1 MSRSPRSLSDRI
13 RLLGAFLLIGNL
25 PAPDSPAEWM
35 YIAPMD
41 NLVSSDLIV
50 VGVLEDPI
58 LDSIAGIDYESGTI
72 AVAEVVVGPPVPDRS
87 VTLRWSN
94 PTGRIC
100 PRVDNATH
108 EATKKLWLLTLG
120 DDGDYRA
127 DNPWRVIDLED
138 LTERSQARELWEELR
153 RLEPDRRSPAQES
166 VLAFLDRLL
175 VAPAGS

>member
-1 MSRSPRSLSDRI
+1 MFGPVVV
-13 RLLGAFLLIGNL
+13 AV
-25 PAPDSPAEWM
+25 P
-35 YIAPMD
+35 
-41 NLVSSDLIV
+41 VV
-50 VGVLEDPI
+50 VGPVVVETVPVVVV
-58 LDSIAGIDYESGTI
+58 GPVVPVVVVVVGP
-72 AVAEVVVGPPVPDRS
+72 VVPVVVVVVGPPVPDRS